1 MATQPLIKLSEIKV
15 SCNSCS
21 LSELCLP
28 KGLDK
33 EDLQKLEDILDHH
46 DRLDK
51 DAHLYRT
58 GDPMSGL
65 FAVRSGSFKTFM
77 TTRDGSE
84 QITGFHLPG
93 ELVGMDGFSEGSF
106 ACDAVALETSTVC
119 ELPLDQFDNLCSDI
133 HGLRRQVLKLMGKEI
148 NQEHMLL
155 MALGQMKGEE
165 RLATFLLSLSER
177 FKTRGFSPN
186 EFNLSMPRHD
196 LANYLGLAVETL
208 SRMFSKLDEDGI
220 LQVNRR
226 NVKIIDM
233 SKLRQLAH
241 QECR

>member
-1 MATQPLIKLSEIKV
+1 MAIRPATKLSEIQV
-15 SCNSCS
+15 SCQSCS

-28 KGLDK
+28 KGLSK
-33 EDLQKLEDILDHH
+33 EDMQKLEAILDHH

-51 DAHLYRT
+51 DGHLYRT
-58 GDPMSGL
+58 GDRMSGL

-77 TTRDGSE
+77 TTSDGSE

-93 ELVGMDGFSEGSF
+93 ELLGLDGFSEGDY
-106 ACDAVALETSTVC
+106 ACDAVALESSTVC
-119 ELPLDQFDNLCSDI
+119 ELSLEQFDALCSEV
-133 HGLRRQVLKLMGKEI
+133 HGLRKQILSLMGKEI

-165 RLATFLLSLSER
+165 RLASFLLSLSQR
-177 FKTRGFSPN
+177 FQTRGFSPN

-226 NVKIIDM
+226 NVKILDM
-233 SKLRQLAH
+233 FKLRQLAH

>member
-1 MATQPLIKLSEIKV
+1 MPINPASKLSEIKV
-15 SCNSCS
+15 SCHSCS

-28 KGLDK
+28 KGLNA
-33 EDLQKLEDILDHH
+33 EDMQKLESMLDHH

-51 DAHLYRT
+51 DSHLYRT
-58 GDPMSGL
+58 GDKMSGL

-77 TTRDGSE
+77 TTHDGSE

-93 ELVGMDGFSEGSF
+93 ELIGLDGFSEGAY

-119 ELPLDQFDNLCSDI
+119 ELTLDQFDSLCCEVN
-133 HGLRRQVLKLMGKEI
+133 GLRRQILHLMGKEI

-165 RLATFLLSLSER
+165 RLATFLLSLSDR

-208 SRMFSKLDEDGI
+208 SRMFSKLDEEGI

-226 NVKIIDM
+226 NVKIKDM
-233 SKLRQLAH
+233 DKLRKLAH